1 MYALLG
7 RGPSRK
13 KRGVTRD
20 VGRRV
25 ESQSQTSLAHH
36 FIQLQATMAAVPVA
50 AVLACLLA
58 LPISAFTTIS
68 SCSFVSQQRISC
80 GAKNNNAGLSIR
92 MNLLDGIF
100 NNNKL
105 EAIDSLPYGQPFCDG
120 ASCGGDVRTFAI
132 RERPISFTGED
143 FDVSEV
149 ISGGGDVDFAR
160 VRGAMLHL
168 PGKDKM
174 RIRSTRTGEEV
185 LVLDRVM
192 FRPLP
197 SYDIFRGGMGAEKIG
212 WIEKKLI
219 AMTDTFDVYM
229 EGEGGFGVTG
239 LFKPKPAYQI
249 SGDFIDRN
257 FVFKDNQDR
266 TVAKVKMD
274 GLIQFDAWNHYQV
287 QIAPGM
293 DAFLVLACCCAIDE
307 EFDEEH
313 EEAKKRREGRD

>member
-1 MYALLG
+1 M
-7 RGPSRK
+7 
-13 KRGVTRD
+13 
-20 VGRRV
+20 
-25 ESQSQTSLAHH
+25 
-36 FIQLQATMAAVPVA
+36 
-50 AVLACLLA
+50 
-58 LPISAFTTIS
+58 
-68 SCSFVSQQRISC
+68 
-80 GAKNNNAGLSIR
+80 R
-92 MNLLDGIF
+92 MNLLGDMLGF
-100 NNNKL
+100 GKEL
-105 EAIDSLPYGQPFCDG
+105 EAVDSLPYGQPFCDG
-120 ASCGGDVRTFAI
+120 TSCVGNARTFAI

-149 ISGGGDVDFAR
+149 ISGGSDVDFAR

-168 PGKDKM
+168 PGKDQM
-174 RIRSTRTGEEV
+174 RIRSTQTGEEV

>member
-1 MYALLG
+1 
-7 RGPSRK
+7 
-13 KRGVTRD
+13 
-20 VGRRV
+20 
-25 ESQSQTSLAHH
+25 
-36 FIQLQATMAAVPVA
+36 
-50 AVLACLLA
+50 
-58 LPISAFTTIS
+58 
-68 SCSFVSQQRISC
+68 
-80 GAKNNNAGLSIR
+80 
-92 MNLLDGIF
+92 MNLLDDLG
-100 NNNKL
+100 NMLSGGKL
-105 EAIDSLPYGQPFCDG
+105 EAVDSLPFGQPFCDG
-120 ASCGGDVRTFAI
+120 TSCGGDIRTFAI

-149 ISGGGDVDFAR
+149 TSGGSDVDFAR

-174 RIRSTRTGEEV
+174 RIRSTQTGEEV

-249 SGDFIDRN
+249 SGDFVDRN

-313 EEAKKRREGRD
+313 EAAKKRREERD